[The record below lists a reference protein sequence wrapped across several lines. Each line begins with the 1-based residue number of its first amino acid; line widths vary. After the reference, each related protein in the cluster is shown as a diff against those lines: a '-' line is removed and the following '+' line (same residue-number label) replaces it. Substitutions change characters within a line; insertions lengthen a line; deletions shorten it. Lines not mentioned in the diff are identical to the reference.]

1 MRKIESETI
10 RVVRE
15 TINRADLAGRVWKSG
30 NMEIM
35 QVHQGMYGTIGYYRQ
50 IEVRLHGNRIAVIEP
65 DIMRMSLF
73 DCGYRTATTKSRLNA
88 LLAGFARGRAV
99 RVSQSDFDWFI
110 DNEDWEGSYECA
122 II

>member
-15 TINRADLAGRVWKSG
+15 TINRADVVGRVWKSG
-30 NMEIM
+30 NMEIT
-35 QVHQGMYGTIGYYRQ
+35 QTHHGLAGTFSYYRQ
-50 IEVRLHGNRIAVIEP
+50 IEVWLFDNRIAMIEP

-73 DCGYRTATTKSRLNA
+73 DCGRRTATTKSRFNA
-88 LLAGFARGRAV
+88 LLSGFARGRAV

-110 DNEDWEGSYECA
+110 DGDAWEGSYECA